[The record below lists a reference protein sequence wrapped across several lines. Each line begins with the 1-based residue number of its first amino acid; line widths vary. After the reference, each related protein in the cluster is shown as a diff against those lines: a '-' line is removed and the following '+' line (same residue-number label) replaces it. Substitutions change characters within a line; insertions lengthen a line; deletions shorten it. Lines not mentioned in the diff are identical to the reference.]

1 MPKSVVFC
9 GEKNI
14 CLNCIKYVANRKDC
28 KITGVFASENDWEA
42 NIPKF
47 CSENNIPAFQGH
59 PNEYLLNEDY
69 DVIFSIQ
76 ERRKLSRDIINRAK
90 IGAYNLHFGKLPEY
104 RGCHPIAHQILN
116 KEKYICATLHEMTEN
131 FDDGN
136 IIEMT
141 GVYNHKYM
149 TAKEAHI
156 ELGYAAYSLFVSYF
170 DAMLNNEYY
179 SSKQDIDKAVYYKK
193 DAIDFEKDSIIDIND
208 KDFLTKVK
216 AFTFPP
222 FQYPRI
228 AVNGSVT
235 KFKIVPE
242 GEESEG

>member
-1 MPKSVVFC
+1 MTKKVVFC

-14 CLNCIKYVANRKDC
+14 CLNCIKYASNNKDC
-28 KITGVFASENDWEA
+28 EIIGVFVSENDWEA
-42 NIPKF
+42 DISSFCNEKNIPVF
-47 CSENNIPAFQGH
+47 RGN
-59 PNEYLLNEDY
+59 PNQYLLNEDY

-76 ERRKLSRDIINRAK
+76 ERRKLSKEIINKAK
-90 IGAYNLHFGKLPEY
+90 VGAYNLHFGKLPEY

-131 FDDGN
+131 FDDGD

-156 ELGYAAYSLFVSYF
+156 ELSYAACSLFVSYF

-179 SSKQDIDKAVYYKK
+179 SNKQDINKADYYRK
-193 DAIDFEKDSIIDIND
+193 DAIDFEKESIVDIND
-208 KDFLTKVK
+208 KDFLTKIK
-216 AFTFPP
+216 AFTFPL
-222 FQYPRI
+222 FQYPKI
-228 AVNGSVT
+228 SIDNEIT
-235 KFKIVPE
+235 KFNIVPN
-242 GEESEG
+242 GE